1 LRVSSA
7 KRETSSIKSALVMA
21 FIPPEI
27 GFRVKNRFAYSEIH
41 TFQGIHGSGSP
52 RNLKI
57 S

>member
-27 GFRVKNRFAYSEIH
+27 GFRVKNRFAYSEIR
-41 TFQGIHGSGSP
+41 TF
-52 RNLKI
+52 
-57 S
+57 